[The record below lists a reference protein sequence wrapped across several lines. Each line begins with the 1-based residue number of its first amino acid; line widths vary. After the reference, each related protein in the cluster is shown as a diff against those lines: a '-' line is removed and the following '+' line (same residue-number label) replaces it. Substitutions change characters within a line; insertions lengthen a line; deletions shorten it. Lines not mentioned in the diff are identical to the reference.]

1 LVAPAAALM
10 SILVVQLAPAG
21 MLFGADRNV
30 TTEWMFKGGLTETVA
45 TGQSEH
51 PKVLKW
57 PNHEVIVGYVGQ
69 AELDKRPTEEWLYS
83 FVGRHL
89 EFGSLQEVADAL
101 TADLN
106 ALLPDFPDVPMVL
119 HLGGFEVDA
128 GRWKPRI
135 FHIRN
140 TLDVEYTVGSR
151 FDCSDEIVRPGYF
164 GSKPGDQIRAEVAWP
179 NYFSFRQ
186 GIRLD
191 LFNTVDAALRT
202 ATGVLIS
209 AGLMPVPTTLRQLV
223 DHVKFQVHG
232 YGAYFAAFYPP
243 VQQFVGGGADVVT
256 AAWPEES
263 ATSRSL

>member
-1 LVAPAAALM
+1 M

-21 MLFGADRNV
+21 MLFGADRNI
-30 TTEWMFKGGLTETVA
+30 TTEWRFKSGLTEAVA

-83 FVGRHL
+83 FIGRHL
-89 EFGSLQEVADAL
+89 EFDSLQEVADAL

-106 ALLPDFPDVPMVL
+106 ALLPAFSKEPMVL

-128 GRWKPRI
+128 GQWRPRI

-140 TLDVEYTVGSR
+140 TLDVAYTVGSR

-164 GSKPGDQIRAEVAWP
+164 GAKPGDQIRAEIAWP

-191 LFNTVDAALRT
+191 CST
-202 ATGVLIS
+202 
-209 AGLMPVPTTLRQLV
+209 
-223 DHVKFQVHG
+223 
-232 YGAYFAAFYPP
+232 
-243 VQQFVGGGADVVT
+243 
-256 AAWPEES
+256 
-263 ATSRSL
+263 RSTPR